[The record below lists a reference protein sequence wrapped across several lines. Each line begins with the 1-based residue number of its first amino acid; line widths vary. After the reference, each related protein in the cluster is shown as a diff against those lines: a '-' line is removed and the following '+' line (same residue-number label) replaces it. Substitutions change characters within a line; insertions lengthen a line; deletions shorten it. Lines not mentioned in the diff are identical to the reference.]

1 MPTEYVSIKEAA
13 AMMDVSRPTVWRR
26 VKAAGLEIFHS
37 SRDGRERLVRR
48 SDIESLMIARP
59 VEPDAKKLAA

>member
-1 MPTEYVSIKEAA
+1 MPSEYVSIKEAA
-13 AMMDVSRPTVWRR
+13 AMMSVSRPTVWRR
-26 VKAAGLEIFHS
+26 IKAAGLEVFHS

-48 SDIESLMIARP
+48 SDIEALMIPHP